1 MGGCSQRGPQR
12 KDDVRADVGKRN
24 RTPVLTLAARERIVT
39 QLCWTELLAEGAREE
54 GVGASRALVPRLSR
68 VEAKPPRK
76 CRALSVAEEHCAIAA
91 PAVTALRCGCR
102 IHPFVEIHACA

>member
-39 QLCWTELLAEGAREE
+39 QLCWTELPAEGARA
-54 GVGASRALVPRLSR
+54 GRVGASRTLVPRLSG
-68 VEAKPPRK
+68 VEAYPPRK
-76 CRALSVAEEHCAIAA
+76 CPALSVSEEHCAIAA
-91 PAVTALRCGCR
+91 PAVTRLRY
-102 IHPFVEIHACA
+102 A